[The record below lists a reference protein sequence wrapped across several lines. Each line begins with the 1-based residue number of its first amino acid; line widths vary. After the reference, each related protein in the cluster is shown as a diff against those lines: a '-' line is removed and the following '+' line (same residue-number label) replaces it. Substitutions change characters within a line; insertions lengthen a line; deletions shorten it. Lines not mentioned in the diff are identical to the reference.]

1 VRATLIVNPN
11 SGRGAAARV
20 AGTVASMLRAAVPGL
35 LATVTADAVSTSR
48 QATQAARRGDDVL
61 AVLGGDGTACLAA
74 HALVGTDTALAVLP
88 SGTGNDLAAA
98 LGIPID
104 PLEAVRHVTESLSSG
119 QRRRIDLGRIDVGR
133 IDVGRLTTGGTCFTT
148 VLCTGFDAAVSERAN
163 AMRWPAGP
171 RRYDLAVLAELAALT
186 PRPVRVCVGGTEVQ
200 REAILVAVGNGPS
213 YGGGLRICPDAT
225 LADGLLDVIVIAAAS
240 RRRLLRVFP
249 SLRAGAHVHEPEVT
263 VLRGTSVHI
272 DGDPSWPVYAD
283 GEPRGTLPV
292 SVHCEPR
299 ALTVVA

>member
-1 VRATLIVNPN
+1 VRATLIVNPY

-20 AGTVASMLRAAVPGL
+20 AGTVAGTLRAAVPGL
-35 LATVTADAVSTSR
+35 VATVTADAGGTSR
-48 QATQAARRGDDVL
+48 LAASAARRGDDVL

-74 HALVGTDTALAVLP
+74 QAVAGTATALAVLP

-98 LGIPID
+98 LGIPVD
-104 PLEAVRHVTESLSSG
+104 PVDAARHVAEALGSG
-119 QRRRIDLGRIDVGR
+119 RRRRIDLGRI
-133 IDVGRLTTGGTCFTT
+133 TGGTCFTT
-148 VLCTGFDAAVSERAN
+148 VLCTGFDAAVSARAN

-186 PRPVRVCVGGTEVQ
+186 PRPVRVRAGETEVEL
-200 REAILVAVGNGPS
+200 EAILVAVGNGSS
-213 YGGGLRICPDAT
+213 YGGGLQICPDAT
-225 LADGLLDVIVIAAAS
+225 LADGLLDVIAIAAAT

-263 VLRGTSVHI
+263 VLRGATVHI

-292 SVHCEPR
+292 TVHCEPG
-299 ALTVVA
+299 ALAIVA